1 MYAWRHTENCFVW
14 QDCETVS
21 GEPDREDKK
30 AKFFFKATLQILN
43 LNRKIFIASV
53 EQSGS
58 TRSKY
63 IFLHVTFLSS
73 YKTNRLHFAE
83 RLFSY
88 KKRNKTKIVTKAS
101 VTMTW
106 SLAVRVR
113 IFLSCLDKQ
122 SLIDKSGNILFLLHL
137 HTIGKKLIP
146 SRGCGC
152 ESAHMCCSVIIFLF
166 QIFFSQPLHCYSKRF
181 FKLDKGSSEERHKPS
196 TETGEKCSI
205 FAEILVTL
213 LVAIRLL
220 FNVGKV

>member
-1 MYAWRHTENCFVW
+1 MLNVRLTSYRKLFCLARLRDCFRRTRQRGQESKV
-14 QDCETVS
+14 
-21 GEPDREDKK
+21 
-30 AKFFFKATLQILN
+30 FFKATLQILN

-53 EQSGS
+53 EQSGY
-58 TRSKY
+58 TRNKY
-63 IFLHVTFLSS
+63 IFLHFTFLSS

-83 RLFSY
+83 RLFSF

-152 ESAHMCCSVIIFLF
+152 ESAHMWFCNHFFVSNLLQSAPPLLLKEIF
-166 QIFFSQPLHCYSKRF
+166 
-181 FKLDKGSSEERHKPS
+181 
-196 TETGEKCSI
+196 
-205 FAEILVTL
+205 
-213 LVAIRLL
+213 
-220 FNVGKV
+220 

>member
-1 MYAWRHTENCFVW
+1 MLNVRLTSYRKLFCLARLRDCFRRTRQRGQESKV
-14 QDCETVS
+14 
-21 GEPDREDKK
+21 
-30 AKFFFKATLQILN
+30 FFKATLQILN

-58 TRSKY
+58 TRNKY
-63 IFLHVTFLSS
+63 IFLHFTFLSS

-88 KKRNKTKIVTKAS
+88 KKRNKTKIVTRTS
-101 VTMTW
+101 VTITW

-122 SLIDKSGNILFLLHL
+122 SLIDKSGNILFLVTL
-137 HTIGKKLIP
+137 TYNRKKAHSL
-146 SRGCGC
+146 S
-152 ESAHMCCSVIIFLF
+152 SAHMCCSVIIFLF
-166 QIFFSQPLHCYSKRF
+166 QIFFSQPLHCYSKGF
-181 FKLDKGSSEERHKPS
+181 FRLDKGSSEERHKPS